1 MEKIKYDLN
10 LMRFI
15 SIFTTITRAK
25 VKDCFLSEDI
35 VVFIV
40 GENEIAKAIGKSGAT
55 AKMVERAINRKIKI
69 VEFNPKLEHFVRNI
83 IYPLRVDD
91 VVIED
96 GVIQLKAPDMKTRGM
111 LIGRNAQNLKNT
123 QNTLKRHFN
132 ITELKVN

>member
-1 MEKIKYDLN
+1 
-10 LMRFI
+10 MRFI

-69 VEFNPKLEHFVRNI
+69 VEFNPQLEHFVRNI

>member
-40 GENEIAKAIGKSGAT
+40 GEDEIAKAIGKSGTT

-83 IYPLRVDD
+83 IYPLKVDE

-96 GVIQLKAPDMKTRGM
+96 GVVQLKAPDMKTRGM

-123 QNTLKRHFN
+123 RNTLKRHFN

>member
-40 GENEIAKAIGKSGAT
+40 GEDEIAKAIGKSGTT